1 MRRLCL
7 LVCVALLAGACSEPP
22 RKEMDHA
29 QGALDA
35 ARAAGA
41 EQYAPETF
49 RAARTSLEQSEAAV
63 AQRDYRLALSLA
75 VDASERARAAAAEAA
90 DAKARA
96 RGELERTTAVIE
108 GAIKELQAR
117 ITTAE
122 AAKAPARELAAP
134 KTSLAA
140 AERVL
145 QEARAALGAGDYAR
159 ARTAIQGMLER
170 IREEIRQLDEAA
182 AARAAR
188 QPARR
193 RR

>member
-1 MRRLCL
+1 MRRLRL
-7 LVCVALLAGACSEPP
+7 FVCAAIVAAACSEPP

-75 VDASERARAAAAEAA
+75 VDAGERARAAAKEAA
-90 DAKARA
+90 DGKARA
-96 RGELERTTAVIE
+96 RGELERATAIVE

-117 ITTAE
+117 IASAE
-122 AAKAPARELAAP
+122 AAKTPARELASAR
-134 KTSLAA
+134 TTLTAA
-140 AERVL
+140 DAAL
-145 QEARAALGAGDYAR
+145 QKARAALSSGEYAHAGEA
-159 ARTAIQGMLER
+159 TEQVLER
-170 IREEIRQLDEAA
+170 VRAEIRQLDEAL

-188 QPARR
+188 PQPRR